1 MNTAEVRITQSDLRK
16 LLATASA
23 DAALLYLYLQGGN
36 APEMATE
43 KLNISQSRVSCALAT
58 LRQLDLYGQEKTLVA
73 PMQRPTY
80 TEQDILVAMDTDR
93 DFRALYGEIQRLLGR
108 PLNTEEMKIILGF
121 IRYLGLA
128 PDVVCVLVSYCKD
141 RNRQRGNHRNPSL
154 RTIEKEAYAWAEQ
167 GIDTMEE
174 AAAFIQRQNVRASQL
189 GQLMKV
195 LQIYGRKLTAGEEKF
210 ANAWLEMGFSMDAF
224 QLAYERTCLNT
235 GNMAWAYMNTILTRW
250 HEAGLHTAQQVKE
263 RDKKPD
269 SNEAT
274 GQLGQAERDA
284 IQRLFQ
290 EG

>member
-1 MNTAEVRITQSDLRK
+1 MNTAEVHITQSDLRK

-36 APEMATE
+36 APEMAAE

-154 RTIEKEAYAWAEQ
+154 RTI
-167 GIDTMEE
+167 
-174 AAAFIQRQNVRASQL
+174 
-189 GQLMKV
+189 
-195 LQIYGRKLTAGEEKF
+195 
-210 ANAWLEMGFSMDAF
+210 
-224 QLAYERTCLNT
+224 
-235 GNMAWAYMNTILTRW
+235 
-250 HEAGLHTAQQVKE
+250 
-263 RDKKPD
+263 
-269 SNEAT
+269 
-274 GQLGQAERDA
+274 
-284 IQRLFQ
+284 
-290 EG
+290 